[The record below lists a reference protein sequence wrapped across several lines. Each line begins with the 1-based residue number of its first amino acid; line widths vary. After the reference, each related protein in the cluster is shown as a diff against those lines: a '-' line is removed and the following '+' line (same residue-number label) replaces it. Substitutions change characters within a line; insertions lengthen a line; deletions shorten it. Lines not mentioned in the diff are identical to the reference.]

1 MISNL
6 QQAIIR
12 SATTNDKQRLANLI
26 HFEPHVHRHLDWR
39 PPLDW
44 ISYPPYLVAENNG
57 EIVAALA
64 CPPDPPNV
72 AWIRLF
78 AITSNFSLQT
88 AWDEL
93 WPAALDILQT
103 YPNLVTAAAI
113 PLQNW
118 MRQLLEG
125 SKFSLSHKVVILEWR
140 IGTPQRRRN
149 VIPASIRPM
158 SLDDLSEVEKIDTES
173 FGLVW
178 QNSRSGLELAYRQSA
193 IATVAEEDGNL
204 IGYQISTATT
214 MGGHLARLAVKPE
227 HQGKGIGQALL
238 EDMLSQFERRG
249 AHNVTVNTQHDNLI
263 SLSLYQKAG
272 FKRTGEE
279 YPVFQFSTKMS

>member
-1 MISNL
+1 MVSSL
-6 QQAIIR
+6 QQAVVR
-12 SATTNDKQRLANLI
+12 SATTEDVQRLANLI

-44 ISYPPYLVAENNG
+44 ISYPPYLVAESDG
-57 EIVAALA
+57 EIVSVLA

-78 AITSNFSLQT
+78 AVASRYSLQV
-88 AWDEL
+88 AWDNL
-93 WPAALDILQT
+93 WPKALEILKT
-103 YPNLVTAAAI
+103 YNGPVMAAAI
-113 PLQNW
+113 PLQSW
-118 MRQLLEG
+118 LRRLLE
-125 SKFSLSHKVVILEWR
+125 SSEFKLTHKVVILEWR
-140 IGTPQRRRN
+140 PGARLKPRN
-149 VIPASIRPM
+149 IYPIIIRPM
-158 SLDDLSEVEKIDTES
+158 SLDDLGEVEKIDTEA

-214 MGGHLARLAVKPE
+214 MGGHLARLAVNPE
-227 HQGKGIGQALL
+227 NQGKGVGHALL
-238 EDMLSQFERRG
+238 GDMLYQFERRG
-249 AHNVTVNTQHDNLI
+249 ALNVTVNTQNDNLI

-279 YPVFQFSTKMS
+279 YPVFQYSI